1 MKNNKFCSDIDSID
15 ICSQIV
21 STLHS
26 NGIEHIWQLI
36 SHSDDHL
43 IVVSGNKFNARLISS
58 GLVTF
63 LKGASSENLI
73 KVIDSFLE
81 KPISDFPEIFSLVD
95 VHLRNKKL
103 VYLFG
108 SKPSEAKKILT
119 GLINQEIAKLN

>member
-1 MKNNKFCSDIDSID
+1 MKNNQFCCGIDQID

-21 STLHS
+21 SILHS

-36 SHSDDHL
+36 SHSDERL

-63 LKGASSENLI
+63 LKGTSSENLI
-73 KVIDSFLE
+73 KFIESFLE

-95 VHLRNKKL
+95 IHQRNKKL
-103 VYLFG
+103 IYLFG
-108 SKPSEAKKILT
+108 DKPSEAKKILV
-119 GLINQEIAKLN
+119 GLINKEVAKLN